1 MTKRTD
7 DLLQTGMNFLKGAM
21 WYEFNTSH
29 QQIVEVIFG
38 EGHHD
43 NYYEEKLEKIHKR
56 GLLYL
61 YGEVDGAGRKRLVNA
76 IFDRYGKDF
85 D

>member
-1 MTKRTD
+1 MTERD

-21 WYEFNTSH
+21 WYQFNTPH
-29 QQIVEVIFG
+29 QEILKAIFG
-38 EGHHD
+38 EGLHE
-43 NYYEEKLEKIHKR
+43 NYYAEKQENLQKR
-56 GLLYL
+56 GLLFL
-61 YGEVDGAGRKRLVNA
+61 YGEVDEGGRKRLVEA

>member
-21 WYEFNTSH
+21 WYEFNTPH
-29 QQIVEVIFG
+29 QEIVEVIFG
-38 EGHHD
+38 EGLHE

-61 YGEVDGAGRKRLVNA
+61 YGEVDGAGRKRLVEA
-76 IFDRYGKDF
+76 IYDRYGKDF